1 MSKRTE
7 KGSNKKWVD
16 RIDIISAH
24 AGSKH
29 VSQTSFPV
37 NTFGD
42 VIARQVVALPRFV
55 FCIVFCIVF
64 WVLTHDCSI
73 SLFSEQLHECL
84 GICPTQPQ
92 SYSVWSLSITFSSG
106 TRLDDVL
113 GESLNIKSLRGIDSF
128 MHPL

>member
-16 RIDIISAH
+16 RIDVISAH

-37 NTFGD
+37 NTFED
-42 VIARQVVALPRFV
+42 VI
-55 FCIVFCIVF
+55 
-64 WVLTHDCSI
+64 TSI

-84 GICPTQPQ
+84 
-92 SYSVWSLSITFSSG
+92 G

-128 MHPL
+128 MYPL

>member
-16 RIDIISAH
+16 RIDVISAH

-37 NTFGD
+37 NTFED
-42 VIARQVVALPRFV
+42 VITRQVVALPRFV
-55 FCIVFCIVF
+55 FCIVFCIVI
-64 WVLTHDCSI
+64 WVVTHDCSI

-84 GICPTQPQ
+84 GMPDPA
-92 SYSVWSLSITFSSG
+92 SVLF
-106 TRLDDVL
+106 RLEL
-113 GESLNIKSLRGIDSF
+113 EHNIFFRDEAR
-128 MHPL
+128 

>member
-37 NTFGD
+37 NTFED
-42 VIARQVVALPRFV
+42 VIDRQVVALPR
-55 FCIVFCIVF
+55 CVFCIVF

-84 GICPTQPQ
+84 GMPNPA
-92 SYSVWSLSITFSSG
+92 SVLF
-106 TRLDDVL
+106 RLEL
-113 GESLNIKSLRGIDSF
+113 EHNIFFRDEAR
-128 MHPL
+128 

>member
-37 NTFGD
+37 NTFED
-42 VIARQVVALPRFV
+42 VIDWQVVALPR
-55 FCIVFCIVF
+55 CVFCIVF

-84 GICPTQPQ
+84 GMPNPA
-92 SYSVWSLSITFSSG
+92 SVLF
-106 TRLDDVL
+106 RLEL
-113 GESLNIKSLRGIDSF
+113 EHNIFFRDEAR
-128 MHPL
+128 